1 MNILLAERERM
12 IEAFR
17 LLPSCKKVYP
27 TEANF
32 FLAQMTDAQ
41 KVYDHLKENGISV
54 KSMAGVPLCEDCLRI
69 TVGSK
74 SENSELLAALRL
86 LKTEEE

>member
-1 MNILLAERERM
+1 
-12 IEAFR
+12 
-17 LLPSCKKVYP
+17 
-27 TEANF
+27 
-32 FLAQMTDAQ
+32 MTDAK
-41 KVYDHLKENGISV
+41 KVYDHLRDNGIMV
-54 KSMAGVPLCEDCLRI
+54 KSMAGVTLCEDCLRI

>member
-1 MNILLAERERM
+1 M
-12 IEAFR
+12 
-17 LLPSCKKVYP
+17 
-27 TEANF
+27 
-32 FLAQMTDAQ
+32 
-41 KVYDHLKENGISV
+41 YDHLKGNSILV